1 MKTKAFFSS
10 LALAVIAL
18 ALAVVTVNAQPR
30 RGQGQDRPGHVRM
43 KALEKLNLTQA
54 QKDQITSLRDAFKTA
69 NQASI
74 EEIKS
79 LREQMREK
87 MKSGDKEGA
96 KAIREQLKA
105 KHEAMKPAREK
116 LHQDVLAILTQ
127 EQRDQLAKMK
137 EEMKERRKD
146 HRRGG
151 KGKPGRGPAPSGEDQ
166 GEGIE

>member
-30 RGQGQDRPGHVRM
+30 RGQGQGPGHARM

-69 NQASI
+69 NQSSI
-74 EEIKS
+74 EEITS

-105 KHEAMKPAREK
+105 KREAMKPAREK